1 MASTGKKEYSIK
13 INGVDVSIKEVT
25 KLEDAVKSL
34 DKTINTSAKD
44 IQTATKASTT
54 RAKALTDEEKAAKK
68 LEATQKRINNV
79 NSEANRAQI
88 AANRELRE
96 RTREVTREIALNE
109 LAEGS
114 IKAMGMTL
122 TNLRNEYEGLTAE
135 QRNNAEEGGKLLE
148 QIQALDAEYKA
159 LRESTGNFRD
169 SVGNYGRA
177 VEGLD
182 GLEQALNR
190 VGQTNID
197 TQNSFISSNAVMG
210 VFGSVTETASKA
222 QADLYKILALVTL
235 AQTLANAATKEGIV
249 ATTASAAVDAV
260 KTAQLKAK
268 TIAEALATKG
278 TIAATIAQAAF
289 NAVAYANPYVLL
301 AMLLVAVVSALFL
314 FASRTD
320 DAAEKQKKLN
330 EEQKIWLDYLDS
342 ERARLD
348 LVSNARVKAMERQL
362 RLLNAQGAET
372 SKIRKLEDDIAHE
385 RRLNNARLMGLYHNE
400 IEALEENRT
409 KLAQYYDLLRS
420 VQLAQARGDGKMML
434 DIDLNGKAEKVKVE
448 EALDIV
454 QGKIDNLNRSI
465 EIAVQL
471 KTDEAEIKNEVE
483 VQKAERL
490 KADKEEAK
498 RRAEEYKRK
507 AEEARRNA
515 QERAALELEALRVAE
530 DLKVKLLGSSFEQQ
544 RRTIRNEYAR
554 QIEDLKLRL
563 KNETNLSV
571 TARKA
576 INDQIVNLA
585 KVRDQELANLDK
597 ERAAAELETQRQLE
611 DQRNALIVGQLERR
625 RAEINTL
632 YDRQIEDVKK
642 RLDEEKDLTEAQRQA
657 LNEMVLNYDKQRNAE
672 LEAVT
677 VESLNRRANLELQAL
692 ESTLKQAQDKIGEVT
707 VKNKSG
713 IWAGVIDVDATRA
726 NLAASNAALDEYVAS
741 LTKYQNDLKTAHEA
755 TLATLAEGSVEY
767 EEELQRYASANYD
780 VTKKIK
786 DAQKQQT
793 DNTRTSTNLQMEYYK
808 QLADKVAEYADLAAQ
823 AVTGVF
829 DTWNMGLQ
837 ASLDSLNEQL
847 ETINE
852 HYEEAKEKREKYAED
867 VENIEQQLQ
876 TATGG
881 TADALRSQ
889 LQDAM
894 HLQNEAAREEQR
906 LAKEKEKREA
916 EIRKKE
922 KQMKRN
928 ELISNIAM
936 GIANTAQGVTKML
949 SLMWPLNLVMAGLV
963 GVLGGVQVGLMTKQ
977 LTKLAKGGEIV
988 GPSHENG
995 GVRVTGTDIEVEG
1008 GEFVTN
1014 KVSYANNAELV
1025 RFINANP
1032 GTVTAADLV
1041 GLVPGMD
1048 NTPVV
1053 VSDVATSGEDRLVEA
1068 IESMEFKP
1076 VVSVTDIIDV
1086 TDEVTTV
1093 RDLSGF

>member
-13 INGVDVSIKEVT
+13 INGVDVSIKEIT

-34 DKTINTSAKD
+34 DKTINASSRD
-44 IQTATKASTT
+44 IQAATKASTT

-68 LEATQKRINNV
+68 LEATQKRINDV

-96 RTREVTREIALNE
+96 RTREITREIALNE

-122 TNLRNEYEGLTAE
+122 TNLRNEYEGLSAE
-135 QRNNAEEGGKLLE
+135 QRNNAEVGGKLLE

-169 SVGNYGRA
+169 SVGNYERA
-177 VEGLD
+177 IGGLGKLEKAIGD
-182 GLEQALNR
+182 VNSTSTGLQNGLMSNSALMGTFGTISEATAATQAEL
-190 VGQTNID
+190 
-197 TQNSFISSNAVMG
+197 A
-210 VFGSVTETASKA
+210 
-222 QADLYKILALVTL
+222 KIIALVTL
-235 AQTLANAATKEGIV
+235 AQTLATAATKEGII

-278 TIAATIAQAAF
+278 TVAATIAQAAF

-301 AMLLVAVVSALFL
+301 AMLLASVVAALFL
-314 FASRTD
+314 FTRRTE
-320 DAAEKQKKLN
+320 DAADKQKKLN

-342 ERARLD
+342 ERARLE

-362 RLLNAQGAET
+362 KLLNAQGAET
-372 SKIRKLEDDIAHE
+372 SKIRKLEDDIARE
-385 RRLNNARLMGLYHNE
+385 RLLNNARLMGLYHNE
-400 IEALEENRT
+400 VEALEENRT

-454 QGKIDNLNRSI
+454 QSKIDNLNRSI

-471 KTDEAEIKNEVE
+471 KTDEAEIKNEIE
-483 VQKAERL
+483 VQKAERI

-515 QERAALELEALRVAE
+515 QERAALELEALRAAE
-530 DLKVKLLGSSFEQQ
+530 DLKVKLLESSFEQQ
-544 RRTIRNEYAR
+544 RRTIRNEYDR
-554 QIEDLKLRL
+554 QIEDLKIRL
-563 KNETNLSV
+563 KNETNLSD

-585 KVRDQELANLDK
+585 KVRDQELVKLDK

-677 VESLNRRANLELQAL
+677 VESLNRRANLELQAI
-692 ESTLKQAQDKIGEVT
+692 ESTLKQAQDKLGE

-726 NLAASNAALDEYVAS
+726 NLAASNAALDEYVAN
-741 LTKYQNDLKTAHEA
+741 LIKYQNDLKKAHEA

-767 EEELQRYASANYD
+767 EEELQRYASANYE

-793 DNTRTSTNLQMEYYK
+793 DNTRASINLQMEYYK

-829 DTWNMGLQ
+829 DSWSMGLQ

-852 HYEEAKEKREKYAED
+852 YYEEAKEKREKYAED

-889 LQDAM
+889 LLDTM

-963 GVLGGVQVGLMTKQ
+963 GVLGGVQVGIMTKQ
-977 LTKLAKGGEIV
+977 LTKLAKGGEII

-1008 GEFVTN
+1008 GEFVIN

-1025 RFINANP
+1025 KFINANP

-1041 GLVPGMD
+1041 GIVPGTD

-1053 VSDVATSGEDRLVEA
+1053 VSDVSTSGEDRLIEA

-1076 VVSVTDIIDV
+1076 VVSVTDILDV

>member
-68 LEATQKRINNV
+68 LEATQKRINDV

-122 TNLRNEYEGLTAE
+122 TDLRNEYEGLSAE

-169 SVGNYGRA
+169 SVGNYERA
-177 VEGLD
+177 IGGLGKLEKAIGD
-182 GLEQALNR
+182 VNSTSTGLQNGLMSNSALMGTFGTVSEATAATQAEL
-190 VGQTNID
+190 
-197 TQNSFISSNAVMG
+197 A
-210 VFGSVTETASKA
+210 
-222 QADLYKILALVTL
+222 KIIALVTL
-235 AQTLANAATKEGIV
+235 AQTLTNAATKEGII

-289 NAVAYANPYVLL
+289 NVVAYANPYVLL
-301 AMLLVAVVSALFL
+301 AMLLVAVVAALFL

-372 SKIRKLEDDIAHE
+372 SKIRKIEDDIANE

-471 KTDEAEIKNEVE
+471 KTDEAEIKNEIE
-483 VQKAERL
+483 VQKAERI

-515 QERAALELEALRVAE
+515 QERAALELEALRAAE

-741 LTKYQNDLKTAHEA
+741 LTKYQNDLKAAHEA

-922 KQMKRN
+922 KQMKHN

-1076 VVSVTDIIDV
+1076 VVSVTDIMDV